1 MTARTRSGASRRAQ
15 ARHLGRP
22 PGSTSAATRARILAA
37 ARVCFAR
44 TGYAA
49 TTNKDIAE
57 RANVTAAALYLYFDS
72 KTALYLA
79 TVQDAYDELL
89 AHYRRVVAE
98 AHTLRDAFSALV
110 ATSAKLHELDPTI
123 SAFLS
128 ALPVE
133 IQRHHE
139 LAEVVR
145 GKPTEV
151 VAIFEELVDS
161 AAREGEIAREQAP
174 HVLAMF
180 VACTM
185 GFSLYAAAVDGSQM
199 GAIAGAFSALLDGTL
214 FRERRP
220 RRRRRS

>member
-1 MTARTRSGASRRAQ
+1 MTARTRSGAPRRAHKP
-15 ARHLGRP
+15 HLGRP
-22 PGSTSAATRARILAA
+22 PGSTSEATRARILGA

-49 TTNKDIAE
+49 TTNRDIAA
-57 RANVTAAALYLYFDS
+57 RANVSAAAIYLYFDS

-89 AHYRRVVAE
+89 AHYRRVATE
-98 AHTLRDAFSALV
+98 SPTLRDAFRALI

-128 ALPVE
+128 TLPVE
-133 IQRHHE
+133 ILRHEE

-151 VAIFEELVDS
+151 VEIFAQLVDS
-161 AAREGEIAREQAP
+161 AAREGEIARERAP
-174 HVLAMF
+174 QILAMF

-185 GFSLYAAAVDGSQM
+185 GFSLYAAAIDGSQM
-199 GAIAGAFSALLDGTL
+199 SAISEAFGALLDGSL

-220 RRRRRS
+220 PRRRRR

>member
-1 MTARTRSGASRRAQ
+1 MKERAHSDGRRAKP
-15 ARHLGRP
+15 RHLGRP
-22 PGSTSAATRARILAA
+22 PGSTSEATRARILAA

-49 TTNKDIAE
+49 TTNKDIAA
-57 RANVTAAALYLYFDS
+57 RADVTAAAIYLYFDS

-79 TVQDAYDELL
+79 TVEDAYDELL

-98 AHTLRDAFSALV
+98 ATSLKGALCAII
-110 ATSAKLHELDPTI
+110 ATSARLHQLDPTI

-128 ALPVE
+128 SLPVE
-133 IQRHHE
+133 ILRHDE
-139 LAEVVR
+139 LAESVR

-151 VAIFEELVDS
+151 VAIFEQLIEA
-161 AAREGEIAREQAP
+161 AARDGEIAREMAP

-185 GFSLYAAAVDGSQM
+185 GFSLYAAAVDGSELV
-199 GAIAGAFSALLDGTL
+199 AIANAFEALFEGTL
-214 FRERRP
+214 FREP
-220 RRRRRS
+220 RRRRRSRR